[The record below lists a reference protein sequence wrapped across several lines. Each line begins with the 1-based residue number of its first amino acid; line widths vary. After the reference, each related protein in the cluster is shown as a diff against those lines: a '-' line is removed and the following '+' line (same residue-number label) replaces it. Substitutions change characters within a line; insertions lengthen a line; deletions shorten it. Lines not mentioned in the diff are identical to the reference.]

1 MADKNY
7 RLIFTLSDGTEE
19 SVQFIVPQGEKGEKG
34 ESGGYS
40 KTVLWENDRPYSKF
54 SSKTVE
60 LPLGYYNAIEIFYKR
75 HAITSPEYLATTG
88 ELPVMDGF
96 NTPATMDLNAD
107 YPSIAMVT
115 TSGIAFT
122 MASDGQ
128 YNIPLV
134 IYGIKY

>member
-7 RLIFTLSDGTEE
+7 KLIFTLSDGTEE

-60 LPLGYYNAIEIFYKR
+60 LPLGDYNAVEIFYKR
-75 HAITSPEYLATTG
+75 HAITSPEYLGTTG
-88 ELPVMDGF
+88 ELPVMAGYT
-96 NTPATMDLNAD
+96 TPTTMELYDN
-107 YPSIAMVT
+107 YPTTALVT

-128 YNIPLV
+128 YNLPIF